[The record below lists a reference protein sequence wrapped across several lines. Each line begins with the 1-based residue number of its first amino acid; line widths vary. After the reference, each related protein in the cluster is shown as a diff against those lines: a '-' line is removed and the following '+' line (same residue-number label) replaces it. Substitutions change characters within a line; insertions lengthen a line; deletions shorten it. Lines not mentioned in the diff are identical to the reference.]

1 MEDLMKLIIFACLLF
16 WGKVFAAP
24 VHQNQSGGPEH
35 IVIINSAH
43 PTPPQVAE
51 VLERLALDASHSDVR
66 HVYNNSAF
74 SGFAASMKSHCL
86 NLLANM
92 SDVSIVE
99 QAVAIQ
105 RTSIIKRQSSLAYDT
120 RPNAPW
126 GLQSISTV
134 SSVKGSA
141 QAMDYTYSF
150 ASSTLGKGADIY
162 ILDTGIYTEHEVFGG
177 RASMAWSY
185 DGNMEDVDGHGTHVS
200 GTAAGSVLGVASNAK
215 IFGIKALDAD
225 GGGWSSN
232 VVAGIDFVLQAHD
245 ARKANRN
252 DFAGSVLSM
261 SLASGSTVQA
271 ITTAIEAA
279 VQAGVHTVVAAGND
293 DKDACESSPSSSG
306 GTAGPAITVGSVGMS
321 GKVSSFSNYGN
332 CVDVYAPGENVI
344 SAWIGGPNMVN
355 SLSGT
360 SMATPHVTGIV
371 AYAMGNETLAQNPGL
386 MKEWVRMTALQLE
399 DGTLLANNGVQAD
412 EGEGMLGF
420 EKIASRSSFTA
431 VMVKQTNPAWKMP
444 KRATSVLE
452 SLMDC
457 RRKAQLHEDM
467 QYLRG
472 GRLCNARRGTVKRAL
487 EAVDAVATTI
497 SRLLDRLLQPAQR
510 TTLRDDAVLRD
521 MIYESR

>member
-1 MEDLMKLIIFACLLF
+1 MEDIMKLVIFACLLF

-24 VHQNQSGGPEH
+24 VPHKSGGAEH

-51 VLERLALDASHSDVR
+51 VLERLALNETHPDVR
-66 HVYNNSAF
+66 HVFDNSAF
-74 SGFAASMKSHCL
+74 KGFAALMETHCL
-86 NLLANM
+86 DLLANM

-99 QAVAIQ
+99 KAVRVQ
-105 RTSIIKRQSSLAYDT
+105 RTAIVERQSSLTYDT

-134 SSVKGSA
+134 STVRGSA

-150 ASSTLGKGADIY
+150 ASSDLGKGADIY
-162 ILDTGIYTEHEVFGG
+162 ILDTGIYTEHSVFGG

-185 DGNMEDVDGHGTHVS
+185 NGNMEDVDGHGTHVS
-200 GTAAGSVLGVASNAK
+200 GTAAGSILGVASNAN
-215 IFGIKALDAD
+215 IYGIKALDAG

-232 VVAGIDFVLQAHD
+232 VVKGIDFVLQAHD
-245 ARKANRN
+245 ARKANGSG
-252 DFAGSVLSM
+252 FAGSVLSM
-261 SLASGSTVQA
+261 SLASSSPVQA
-271 ITTAIEAA
+271 ITIAIEAA
-279 VQAGVHTVVAAGND
+279 AQAGVHTVVAAGND
-293 DKDACESSPSSSG
+293 DKDACQSSPSSSG
-306 GTAGPAITVGSVGMS
+306 GTAGPAITVGSLGMS
-321 GKVSSFSNYGN
+321 GKVSSFSNYGS

-386 MKEWVRMTALQLE
+386 MKEWVRMTALQLS

-412 EGEGMLGF
+412 AGEGMLGY
-420 EKIASRSSFTA
+420 KKVASHSNFTPI
-431 VMVKQTNPAWKMP
+431 VVKQATPGRKLA
-444 KRATSVLE
+444 KRGPTEWS

-457 RRKAQLHEDM
+457 RRMAQLHEDM

-472 GRLCNARRGTVKRAL
+472 GWLCNAKRSMAKRTL
-487 EAVDAVATTI
+487 EAVDAFATKV
-497 SRLLDRLLQPAQR
+497 SRLFHRFHVFQR
-510 TTLRDDAVLRD
+510 MTRHDDGVLRD
-521 MIYESR
+521 MIYELG